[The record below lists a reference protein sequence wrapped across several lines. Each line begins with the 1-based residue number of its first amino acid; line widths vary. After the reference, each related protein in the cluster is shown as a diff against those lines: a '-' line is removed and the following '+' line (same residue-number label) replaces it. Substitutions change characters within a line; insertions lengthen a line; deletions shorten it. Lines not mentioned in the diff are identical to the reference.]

1 MSQRIADLESY
12 YLIQD
17 QTVREVFRQAFENQ
31 RILQTQLD
39 ELKESIKTADTLT
52 ELHTLLDKLEG

>member
-17 QTVREVFRQAFENQ
+17 QTVREVFRQAYENQ
-31 RILQTQLD
+31 RVLQTQVD
-39 ELKESIKTADTLT
+39 DLKRLIRDSPDLPTLQNSLQN
-52 ELHTLLDKLEG
+52 EE

>member
-17 QTVREVFRQAFENQ
+17 QTVREVFRQAYENQ
-31 RILQTQLD
+31 RVLQTQVD
-39 ELKESIKTADTLT
+39 DLKELIKNSADLQTLQNSLQQ
-52 ELHTLLDKLEG
+52 EE